1 MIDSNLTV
9 SYGVRANETPLQ
21 ELVQSLAAFIAAD
34 FSGGSTID
42 EEYYNTLSTNLRTT
56 LQPPGVDQSGITDIA
71 TDIAITHRTVS
82 LTDDRHVQMKS
93 SYEGTIADI
102 EGIDQ
107 DQVAAEILQLQTNIE
122 VSYRA
127 SSIVFNLTLSDYL

>member
-1 MIDSNLTV
+1 MSGLYPFEIECSPEYALLTV
-9 SYGVRANETPLQ
+9 Q
-21 ELVQSLAAFIAAD
+21 I
-34 FSGGSTID
+34 
-42 EEYYNTLSTNLRTT
+42 
-56 LQPPGVDQSGITDIA
+56 PGDKMLKVEASA
-71 TDIAITHRTVS
+71 MAS
-82 LTDDRHVQMKS
+82 MDRHVQMKS